1 MFRKSKLDHSCQW
14 FWMLYFTNVIK
25 VSVLD
30 LFTPYT
36 VTGGNS
42 RNAFEMSSQI
52 DLLLKTFTVQ
62 CFVGISITFQEQIWI
77 KCTKL
82 GAEEILHS

>member
-1 MFRKSKLDHSCQW
+1 M
-14 FWMLYFTNVIK
+14 
-25 VSVLD
+25 SVLD
-30 LFTPYT
+30 LLKPYM

-62 CFVGISITFQEQIWI
+62 CFVGISMTFQEQI
-77 KCTKL
+77 
-82 GAEEILHS
+82 